1 MFWHISVLFL
11 YCHTSNA
18 QKLPSR
24 RTHWQSYKSTLSS
37 ILFFFFPFKIGSVVQ
52 SQSRL
57 FATPWTE
64 ACQASL
70 SPTNSQSLSKF
81 MSIEFV
87 MLSSHLSFCYPFLLS
102 PSILPSIRVLSN
114 ESALLIRWPKYWSF
128 GFSISPSNVYSGLI
142 SFRID
147 WFDLAVQGTL
157 KGLLQH
163 S

>member
-1 MFWHISVLFL
+1 MGIYISVLFL

-18 QKLPSR
+18 QKLPSK

-37 ILFFFFPFKIGSVVQ
+37 ILFFFFLFKLGLLFSHKVD
-52 SQSRL
+52 

-64 ACQASL
+64 ACQISL

-81 MSIEFV
+81 MSIESV
-87 MLSSHLSFCYPFLLS
+87 MLSNHLSLCHLLLLL

-114 ESALLIRWPKYWSF
+114 ELALRIRWPKYWSF
-128 GFSISPSNVYSGLI
+128 VFSISPSNVYSGLI
-142 SFRID
+142 SLRID
-147 WFDLAVQGTL
+147 WFDLFAVQGTL